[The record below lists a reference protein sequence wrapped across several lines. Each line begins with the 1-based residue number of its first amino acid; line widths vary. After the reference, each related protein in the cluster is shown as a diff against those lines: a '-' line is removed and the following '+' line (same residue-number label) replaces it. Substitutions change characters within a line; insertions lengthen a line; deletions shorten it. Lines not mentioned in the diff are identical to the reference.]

1 MLDNVGNGRHK
12 TGCFMLCMHT
22 AQMYINIYYS
32 FLLTGSHIF
41 IICASK
47 NLGGR
52 CLLVPKCHHRPSL
65 LTCLLIS
72 DHVVET

>member
-32 FLLTGSHIF
+32 FLLTGSQSVQ
-41 IICASK
+41 ARLWEVGLSAY
-47 NLGGR
+47 
-52 CLLVPKCHHRPSL
+52 KCHHRQSS